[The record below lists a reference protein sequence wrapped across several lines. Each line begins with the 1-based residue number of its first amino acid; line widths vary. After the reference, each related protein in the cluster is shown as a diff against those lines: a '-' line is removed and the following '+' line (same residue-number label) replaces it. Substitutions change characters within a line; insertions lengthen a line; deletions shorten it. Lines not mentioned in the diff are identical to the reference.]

1 MPPINAVMMQYFHW
15 DYPADG
21 SLWNQVAG
29 DAQALADA
37 GISALWLPPPT
48 KAQSIDDVGYGT
60 YDLWDL
66 GEFDQKGGIRTKYG
80 TRQQLDQA
88 ITAAHQAGLQ
98 VYIDVVFNHKGG
110 ADDWERTIGTPVNRE
125 NRNIDIGSPRE
136 IGVWTVFNFPGRGG
150 QYSSMQW
157 RVRHFDSVDY
167 DQLTGMAG
175 TIYRLADKQFE
186 TPVSDEYGNF
196 DFLLFSD
203 LDMDVDEV
211 TAELTAW
218 GEWVVRTFGVDGFR
232 FDAAKHI
239 RFFFFNDWLDFVR
252 GRFPERE
259 LFAVGEHFTGDPS
272 TLNWFLD
279 QTGRRMSLFDFPL
292 YFNMRAA
299 SEGGGGYDM
308 RSILNNTLVQR
319 SPAQTVTFVDNH
331 DTFREQTERSIQDWF
346 KPLAYALILLREQGY
361 PCVFYGDYVQ
371 VPGRTNF
378 RGILDTAARRP
389 PRLRLWH
396 PARLLRPPGRY
407 RLDAPWRWRSS
418 AGAGRG
424 HERRPR
430 RGQNHVRR
438 PAQRPLPGRH
448 RKRRRDGDHG
458 RRRHRPVPLQRRLPL
473 RLGSGVSFV
482 IGPETTLHL

>member
-29 DAQALADA
+29 DARALADA

-48 KAQSIDDVGYGT
+48 KAQSIDDVGYGA

-88 ITAAHQAGLQ
+88 IAAAHQAGLQ
-98 VYIDVVFNHKGG
+98 IYIDVVFNHKGG
-110 ADDWERTIGTPVNRE
+110 ADDWERTPGTPVNRE
-125 NRNIDIGSPRE
+125 NRNIDIGPPRE

-211 TAELTAW
+211 TEELQAW
-218 GEWVVRTFGVDGFR
+218 GEWVVRTFNVDGFR

-239 RFFFFNDWLDFVR
+239 RFFFFNGWLDFVR
-252 GRFPERE
+252 GCFPERE

-308 RSILNNTLVQR
+308 RNILNNTLVQR
-319 SPAQTVTFVDNH
+319 SPAQAVTFVDNH
-331 DTFREQTERSIQDWF
+331 DTFREQTERTIQDWF
-346 KPLAYALILLREQGY
+346 KPLAYAIILLREQGD

-371 VPGRTNF
+371 VQGRANF
-378 RGILDTAARRP
+378 RGILDTLLAARRDYAYGTQRDYFDHQDVIGWT
-389 PRLRLWH
+389 RL
-396 PARLLRPPGRY
+396 G
-407 RLDAPWRWRSS
+407 
-418 AGAGRG
+418 
-424 HERRPR
+424 
-430 RGQNHVRR
+430 
-438 PAQRPLPGRH
+438 
-448 RKRRRDGDHG
+448 DGDHPRALAVVMSDGPGGVKSMSVDRPNG
-458 RRRHRPVPLQRRLPL
+458 RFRDVTGNVAETVTTDADGIGQFRCNG
-473 RLGSGVSFV
+473 GSLSVWV
-482 IGPETTLHL
+482 QE